1 MTNAGHSHFLCMKI
15 LKGMFQRLRGL
26 AGRVNRL
33 GKKKKQ
39 WLRRTEQTGREWLL
53 CGAVQVTWMTGIRS
67 AYPGEEA
74 S

>member
-1 MTNAGHSHFLCMKI
+1 MQAIHISFVWKFW
-15 LKGMFQRLRGL
+15 KVAFQRLRGL

-33 GKKKKQ
+33 EKKK
-39 WLRRTEQTGREWLL
+39 
-53 CGAVQVTWMTGIRS
+53 AVIKENWTDRKRVTVVSRQVTWMTGIRS

>member
-1 MTNAGHSHFLCMKI
+1 MQAIHISFVWKFCKVA
-15 LKGMFQRLRGL
+15 FQRLRGL

-33 GKKKKQ
+33 EKKKKKTVIKEN
-39 WLRRTEQTGREWLL
+39 WTDRKRVTVVSR
-53 CGAVQVTWMTGIRS
+53 QVTWMTGIRS